1 MTVQTTP
8 ASTASAPGEQAG
20 GPRVLRLG
28 TRRSALARTQS
39 GHVAAAIEA
48 AAAARGEDLRV
59 ELVEVVTH
67 GDTSTAPLATFGGV
81 GVFVSALR
89 DALLAKEVD
98 LAVHSLKDLPTAPA
112 PGLVVAAV
120 PPREDPRDVLVA
132 RDGLTVGEL
141 PAGSRIGTG
150 SPRRAAQL
158 RALGLGLEVVGV
170 RGNVDTR
177 LGLVTSGEVD
187 AVVLARAGLLRLG
200 RADEATEVLD
210 PLTMLPAPGQG
221 ALAVECREADTDV
234 VAAVAALEDPAT
246 RAAVEAERTLLAVL
260 EAGCAA
266 PLGALGEVVEG
277 DDGDELFLR
286 AVVASVDG
294 AVTIRRSV
302 TGPADDATGVG
313 RRLAEIL
320 LEDGAAELVAPPPV
334 PPGPPAQPERPESA
348 RPESARPAREGDL

>member
-1 MTVQTTP
+1 MTANET
-8 ASTASAPGEQAG
+8 
-20 GPRVLRLG
+20 RVLRLG

-48 AAAARGEDLRV
+48 AAAARGERVTV
-59 ELVEVVTH
+59 ELVDVVTT
-67 GDTSTAPLATFGGV
+67 GDTSTASLRTFGGV
-81 GVFVSALR
+81 GVFVTSLR

-98 LAVHSLKDLPTAPA
+98 LAVHSLKDLPTAPF

-120 PPREDPRDVLVA
+120 PQREDPRDVLVA

-158 RALGLGLEVVGV
+158 RALGLGLEVVDV

-177 LGLVTSGEVD
+177 LGFVASGELD

-210 PLTMLPAPGQG
+210 PLVMLPAPGQG
-221 ALAVECREADTDV
+221 ALAVECREADEDV
-234 VAAVAALEDPAT
+234 VAAVAALDDPTT
-246 RAAVEAERTLLAVL
+246 RAAVDAERTLLRVL

-266 PLGALGEVVEG
+266 PLGALADVVEG
-277 DDGDELFLR
+277 DDGEELFLR
-286 AVVASVDG
+286 AVVASADG
-294 AVTIRRSV
+294 AVTIRRST

-313 RRLAEIL
+313 ARLAHVL
-320 LEDGAAELVAPPPV
+320 LEDGAAELVAP
-334 PPGPPAQPERPESA
+334 
-348 RPESARPAREGDL
+348 ESARPAYAAAREGDL